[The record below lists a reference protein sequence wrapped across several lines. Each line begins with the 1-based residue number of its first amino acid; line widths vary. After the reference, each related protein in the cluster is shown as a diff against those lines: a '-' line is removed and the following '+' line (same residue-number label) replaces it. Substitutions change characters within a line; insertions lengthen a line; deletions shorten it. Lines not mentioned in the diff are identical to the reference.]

1 MSRYTVSV
9 GYKRIGI
16 GMMQSSRIGFGMGD
30 IGYIGIGEISR
41 LHELVRAHMHI
52 GISVEL

>member
-1 MSRYTVSV
+1 M
-9 GYKRIGI
+9 K
-16 GMMQSSRIGFGMGD
+16 QSSRIGFGMGD